1 MSTVCCVMILYED
14 NTEITIAFLS
24 IDGVIVVF
32 AAKSKAHEAN
42 GIA

>member
-1 MSTVCCVMILYED
+1 MLCDDTTVYED